1 MRAISSAAGGML
13 RARLSAAARLRGG
26 HGDGGG
32 RWTTPGHEVRPKGY
46 PMNRTPPPPGESRKW
61 EDWELPCYVT
71 SFLTVVILGV
81 GLNAKPDLTLE
92 TWAHHRPSSA
102 SSSRSS
108 PLPLLQNNTTARSP
122 RTHRLL

>member
-13 RARLSAAARLRGG
+13 RARLRGG
-26 HGDGGG
+26 A
-32 RWTTPGHEVRPKGY
+32 R
-46 PMNRTPPPPGESRKW
+46 W

-92 TWAHHRPSSA
+92 TWAHQKALERLQQQELASA
-102 SSSRSS
+102 EA
-108 PLPLLQNNTTARSP
+108 QAEFVIMMNNAHEYKMRN
-122 RTHRLL
+122 RE